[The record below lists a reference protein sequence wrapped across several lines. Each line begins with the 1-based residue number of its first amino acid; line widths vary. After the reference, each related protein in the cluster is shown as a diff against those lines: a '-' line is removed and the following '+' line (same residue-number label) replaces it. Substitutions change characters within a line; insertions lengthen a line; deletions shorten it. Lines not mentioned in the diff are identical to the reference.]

1 MEPEIAKPENENED
15 SPSGLSR
22 FLPIAIIVVA
32 AIVGYLT
39 LRDHLSFAALA
50 EHQQTLLDFRDAH
63 YFWAVLTFMFTYQLV
78 VTFSLPGAA
87 LATLTGGFL
96 FGVFPGFLYSVIA
109 ATSGA
114 CLIFL
119 AARRGFGDRLAK
131 RMDASEGLVK
141 RIKVGLAD
149 NELSIL
155 FLIRLVPVVP
165 FFVANL
171 VPSLVG
177 IKLSRFAF
185 TTFFGIIPGSLVY
198 TWVGAGWGEVLG
210 RGEEPDMGIIFE
222 PNILGPILGLC
233 ALAVLPMIVK
243 AVRGKKLL

>member
-1 MEPEIAKPENENED
+1 MESKHDTTED
-15 SPSGLSR
+15 EDGPSGLRR
-22 FLPIAIIVVA
+22 FLPFAIIVVV
-32 AIVGYLT
+32 AIVGYFT
-39 LRDHLSFAALA
+39 LRDHLSFKALA
-50 EHQQTLLDFRDAH
+50 ENQESLLAFRDDH
-63 YFWAVLTFMFTYQLV
+63 YVLAVLAFMFAYQVV

-96 FGVFPGFLYSVIA
+96 FGIFPGVLYSVVA
-109 ATSGA
+109 ASSGA

-131 RMDASEGLVK
+131 RMDASEGLVR
-141 RIKVGLAD
+141 RIKKGLSE

-171 VPSLVG
+171 VPALVDV
-177 IKLSRFAF
+177 KLSRFAF
-185 TTFFGIIPGSLVY
+185 TTFFGIIPGTLVY
-198 TWVGAGWGEVLG
+198 TWVGASWGDVLG
-210 RGEEPDMGIIFE
+210 SGEKPDFGIIFE

-233 ALAVLPMIVK
+233 VLALLPIIVK
-243 AVRGKKLL
+243 AVRGKRVI